1 MFGILVLR
9 LKTNMKSER
18 LNKLFFHGKANFKGN
33 YILRVTDSIPK
44 KGISREDQCLII
56 SNNNSDFISATK
68 KLDYKMLIILNDVE
82 NTIRIINKKI
92 ILSENPNLCDGD
104 IVEISSNG
112 KEARVVV
119 LYRIE
124 SDDNTIIVTN
134 ACNNKCI
141 MCPEPILRPI
151 KVSFNITRIK
161 KIIKLIDKKT
171 TNIGISGGEPT
182 LIKHDL
188 VKILSMFRKSLPNTQ
203 LSLIT
208 NGRMFYYKSF
218 VDAITNINNKNILFC
233 IPLHSHKEDIH
244 DEITQVKGSFE
255 ETHQGIKNLLEESQ
269 RIELRIVIQKKNY
282 KELEL
287 IAEYIKNNFY
297 GVYRVVFLGMEM
309 SGMARY
315 NRDKIWVAYKS
326 IQPYLEKA
334 LMSLLSSGI
343 QANIFNIPFCKI
355 SAPFRKIA
363 SNSISDYKIRY
374 LSECSACSLKNV
386 CGGSFASTLDLVRN
400 EGVIPINESNPIQL

>member
-1 MFGILVLR
+1 
-9 LKTNMKSER
+9 MKSER

-33 YILRVTDSIPK
+33 YILRVSESIPK
-44 KGISREDQCLII
+44 IGIGPQEQCLII
-56 SNNNSDFISATK
+56 SKKNSSFVSTK
-68 KLDYKMLIILNDVE
+68 RANAYKVLVILKEVE
-82 NTIRIINKKI
+82 DSIRTKNSKII
-92 ILSENPNLCDGD
+92 ILSENPDLCDGD
-104 IVEISSNG
+104 IIEIVSDG

-119 LYRIE
+119 LYRIG
-124 SDDNTIIVTN
+124 SDDNAIIITN

-141 MCPEPILRPI
+141 MCPEPMLRPN
-151 KVSFNITRIK
+151 KVNFNLNRIK

-182 LIKHDL
+182 LIKQDL
-188 VKILSMFRKSLPNTQ
+188 IRILSIFRKNIPNTQ

-218 VDAITNINNKNILFC
+218 VEAIKNVNNKNLLIC
-233 IPLHSHKEDIH
+233 VPLHSQSEEIH
-244 DEITQVKGSFE
+244 DEITQVKGSFS
-255 ETHQGIKNLLEESQ
+255 ETHQGIKNLLEASQ
-269 RIELRIVIQKKNY
+269 RIELRIVIQKNNY

-287 IAEYIKNNFY
+287 LAEYIKSNYF

-309 SGMARY
+309 SGIARY
-315 NRDKIWVAYKS
+315 NLDKIWVNYKN

-334 LMSLLSSGI
+334 LISLLASGI
-343 QANIFNIPFCKI
+343 QVNIFNIPLCKI
-355 SAPFRKIA
+355 ADPFRRLV

-374 LSECSACSLKNV
+374 LQECDVCSLKQV
-386 CGGSFASTLDLVRN
+386 CGGSFVSTLDLVRN